1 LREEE
6 TPLLIK
12 CPDEGNLSD
21 MRYFNTLP
29 HVWQL
34 ITKHVNN
41 NRRKRHIIAGNL
53 KLWYYVKKSMG
64 PLTLSKDALREE
76 ERPWLIKCPS
86 EEKKILTIWDTLTI
100 HRNKNL

>member
-53 KLWYYVKKSMG
+53 KL
-64 PLTLSKDALREE
+64 
-76 ERPWLIKCPS
+76 
-86 EEKKILTIWDTLTI
+86 
-100 HRNKNL
+100 